1 MEEIGHSKRQ
11 GDGEL
16 VFRKLE
22 GRSGGQE
29 RKSVRERG
37 EEPVVAV
44 VASVVEQVVGILVD
58 GRLD

>member
-1 MEEIGHSKRQ
+1 M
-11 GDGEL
+11 GD
-16 VFRKLE
+16 R
-22 GRSGGQE
+22 
-29 RKSVRERG
+29 RERACARRR

>member
-11 GDGEL
+11 RNGEL
-16 VFRKLE
+16 VFRKLK
-22 GRSGGQE
+22 GRSGRQE
-29 RKSVRERG
+29 RRACEREE

-58 GRLD
+58 GQLD